1 MSHQH
6 TLSELAEL
14 LNGALHGDGDLTVK
28 SLASISNAS
37 ADDLAYLDN
46 RKFEKELEATK
57 ACCVL
62 VDREIETPDS
72 LNIIRVD
79 QPLAAWAAI
88 LELFHPRR
96 RLFDEV
102 SPAAHIGS
110 DVSIGEG
117 VGIGPGAWIGDGA
130 SIEAQTEIY
139 PGATVGP
146 GVVIGE
152 DSLVYPGAHIYH
164 GCRIGKRAIIHSGAV
179 IGADGYGFAQ
189 VPTGDPAEPVL
200 HKKVQ
205 QVGNVVIEDDV
216 EIGAN
221 TTIDRAALD
230 TTLIARG
237 TKIDNQVVI
246 GHNVQT
252 GRHCLLVAQAG
263 IAGSARLGNY
273 VTMAGQSGIGGH
285 LEVGDGAII
294 GGKTGVMR
302 SLEGGNVYLGIPALP
317 AMTTKRIYAAMEKL
331 PESRRK
337 ISQLEK
343 RIAELERRLGDSSGE
358 DS

>member
-1 MSHQH
+1 MVMSKQH

-14 LNGALHGDGDLTVK
+14 LNGTLHGEGEREIK
-28 SLASISNAS
+28 SLASISDAS
-37 ADDLAYLDN
+37 ADDLTYLDN
-46 RKFEKELEATK
+46 RKFEEKLNTTE

-62 VDREIETPDS
+62 VDREIKAPES

-88 LELFHPRR
+88 LELFHPRK
-96 RLFDEV
+96 RLFEEI
-102 SPAAHIGS
+102 SPAAHIGK
-110 DVSIGEG
+110 DVSIGKG
-117 VGIGPGAWIGDGA
+117 VGIGPGAWIGDGV
-130 SIEAQTEIY
+130 SIKAETEIY

-146 GVVIGE
+146 GAEIGE
-152 DSLVYPGAHIYH
+152 DCLIYPGVHIYH
-164 GCRIGKRAIIHSGAV
+164 DCCIGNRVILHSGAV

-189 VPTGDPAEPVL
+189 VPTGDPAEPIM

-252 GRHCLLVAQAG
+252 GRHCLLVAQVG
-263 IAGSARLGNY
+263 IAGSARLGDY
-273 VTMAGQSGIGGH
+273 VTLAGQAGVGGH
-285 LEVGDGAII
+285 LEVGDGAIV
-294 GGKTGVMR
+294 GGKAGVMR
-302 SLEGGNVYLGIPALP
+302 NLEGGNVYLGIPALP
-317 AMTTKRIYAAMEKL
+317 AITTKRIYAAMEKL
-331 PESRRK
+331 PGYRRK

-343 RIAELERRLGDSSGE
+343 RIADLEDHLGSSP
-358 DS
+358 